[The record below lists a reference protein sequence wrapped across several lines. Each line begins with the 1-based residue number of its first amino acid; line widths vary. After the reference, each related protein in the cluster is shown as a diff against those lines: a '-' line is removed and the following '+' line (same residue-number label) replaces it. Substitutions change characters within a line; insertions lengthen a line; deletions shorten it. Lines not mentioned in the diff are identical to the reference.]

1 MDDKQPATSGLTDHA
16 RLLVSSLFGLVR
28 TRSSLAVLELA
39 DARDAV
45 LQVLFMGATALLLSG
60 FALACLSA
68 LIVALCWNA
77 LGWGILLVLFLV
89 YAGAALML
97 LQRARAIVASGRI
110 GLPSTLEE
118 LRKDRDAL
126 SAGDAE

>member
-1 MDDKQPATSGLTDHA
+1 MEERSPASPGLAANA
-16 RLLVSSLFGLVR
+16 RLLLGSLIGLAR

-39 DARDAV
+39 DARDAL
-45 LQVLFMGATALLLSG
+45 LQVLFIGAAALLLSG

-68 LIVALCWNA
+68 LVAVLCWDA

-89 YAGAALML
+89 YAGIALVL

-110 GLPSTLEE
+110 GLPATMEE
-118 LRKDRDAL
+118 LRKDREAL
-126 SAGDAE
+126 AEGEVE